1 MQYMTPD
8 QYSPTYAALRDLLCE
23 ERIWW
28 KKGTVSKASEKR
40 ATDAL
45 KRLGL
50 TAAEIEDFWRNG

>member
-8 QYSPTYAALRDLLCE
+8 QYSPTYAALRDLLWE
-23 ERIWW
+23 QRKWD
-28 KKGTVSKASEKR
+28 KGIVSKASEKR

-50 TAAEIEDFWRNG
+50 TAAEIEDFWYSG